1 MADLKQTNWADD
13 DDLDSDEAQDEFG
26 LDAAKAEANQRLQDK

>member
-1 MADLKQTNWADD
+1 MADIKQTNWADD

-26 LDAAKAEANQRLQDK
+26 LDAAKAEAEERQQNK